1 MVCIYCQIYMQH
13 EQLTA
18 YRQTAINSF
27 AVIGFIALLGLGVY
41 GAIYSSR
48 YVPTVV
54 TRASS
59 AAVYLGSLFTQE
71 GSDLSVVP
79 TASTTPTL
87 VIPFGTST
95 PATLPVA
102 SSTATSSPKP
112 APRPTPAPVLVR
124 VPATTTQALYGLPD
138 LSVKVT
144 VVGYLASNST
154 DTFVASATVPDG
166 ERPAVKFTITNTGTN
181 TASSWRFNAEIPTRS
196 SYTYRSTAQQPLKPG
211 DSIDYVLGF
220 DRARSGENRVMTIIA
235 DYAKE
240 VAESNESNNTATVTF
255 DIK

>member
-1 MVCIYCQIYMQH
+1 MQH

-48 YVPTVV
+48 FVPTVV

-59 AAVYLGSLFTQE
+59 AAVYLGSLFNQNDSE
-71 GSDLSVVP
+71 LSVVP
-79 TASTTPTL
+79 TASTTPSL
-87 VIPFGTST
+87 VILFGTST
-95 PATLPVA
+95 PATLPIA
-102 SSTATSSPKP
+102 SSTATSSKP
-112 APRPTPAPVLVR
+112 APRPAPAPVLTR
-124 VPATTTQALYGLPD
+124 VPATAPALYGLPD
-138 LSVKVT
+138 LTVEVT
-144 VVGYLASNST
+144 AVGYLAANST

-181 TASSWRFNAEIPTRS
+181 TAASWRFSAEIPTRS
-196 SYTYRSTAQQPLKPG
+196 SYTYRSTAQQALNPG

-220 DRARSGENRVMTIIA
+220 DRARSGENRVMTIMT
-235 DYAKE
+235 DYTKDI
-240 VAESNESNNTATVTF
+240 AESNETNNTATVTL